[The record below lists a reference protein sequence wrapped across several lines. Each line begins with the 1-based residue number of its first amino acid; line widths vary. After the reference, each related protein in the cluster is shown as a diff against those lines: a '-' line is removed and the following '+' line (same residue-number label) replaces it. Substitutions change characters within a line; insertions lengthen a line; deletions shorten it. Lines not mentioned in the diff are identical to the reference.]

1 MWNVLRF
8 LRCLA
13 CCGTVALAAT
23 SMVRQA
29 VATPGG
35 AAFKTSFYADLSN
48 DPYLY
53 FPSAEEKDARFVA
66 IVGNGLASLGD
77 QKLSTKLAVPRTAS
91 QLEVG
96 VFDGDTG
103 GLWDVGTTPIT
114 FTLYADPLNNGAA
127 TQMIRQWSSTQMAD
141 NAWTTLTVPLSDFQN
156 LAQGPSGHYFFNLV
170 IASTD
175 PAATSLNAFK
185 LRARGT
191 VALRPTAFSVTAQVR
206 LADEIKIVYP
216 NYPTSPEPN
225 SYDGLWNFF
234 MDVPSAP
241 DAFEVWDGDL
251 DYGAA
256 DGSTVDTADPDTG
269 SSPLVVSQTSSTG
282 VVKQI
287 PTWSNP
293 NFVNTE
299 GAKGKGNPTDDQT
312 NVYLKRAPSVEYDI
326 IDANGVIYTNAN
338 PSGTEE
344 WERFRIDTR
353 PMDRT
358 QMDYHAESLGAGI
371 YQLRVR
377 GLDVSNLISL
387 KLDYDALGV
396 SRDGLP
402 GKPLRAFQLG
412 DTVWYDGNGDGLW
425 QNNDNGVA
433 EAGEE
438 PPVPGVVINLVDG
451 SGNVVETTQT
461 DANGHY
467 NFEVDNGDYIVEVAP
482 VNFVEGGVLH
492 GLLST
497 TGGDVVSGT
506 INNASDFSYDFGYH
520 PRSGL
525 SSCVWLDANG
535 DGEVDAGEP
544 GISGVTVRLY
554 RVDPVQGLV
563 FAGTTATNSTGT
575 FGFSDLTTGTY
586 EMQVDPATL
595 PFGLVATTDAD
606 GLSTLN
612 SARAVV
618 VDGQVTD
625 VPCFGYTGIGSIG
638 DKVWCDDN
646 QNGQQD
652 ASDPGIGG
660 VRITLKSAQINGE
673 ITTDGTGYYSFNGL
687 PVGTYTV
694 EVDTR
699 TLPLN
704 RVFVLDRDGVLTPGS
719 TVVALGGSTMNVDDA
734 DFGYCGTG
742 RIGDTVWL
750 DSNRN
755 GVQDPGENGIP
766 GVAVYIMADLTG
778 DGSPDY
784 FRTKTT
790 DSEGKYLFTN
800 LFIGDYTV
808 SVDAAPLGLE
818 ATYDLD
824 GISTLDTTA
833 VVLGVFS
840 TVNLDADFGY
850 VVRPSSVGDR
860 VWLDTNLDGAQD
872 TGELG
877 IAGATVSLLNE
888 SGSPVATATT
898 DADGYYLFEGQAAGN
913 YTIAVTGVPAGLSQS
928 YDLDGVATADQ
939 AAFTLG
945 PGEERRDVDFGYGYS
960 GSVGDTVW
968 LDADLN
974 GAQNGGET
982 GISGATVTLKDGN
995 GDVVATATT
1004 GADGKYLFTRL
1015 APGSYVV
1022 TVSGLPAGAVQTY
1035 DLDGIASAN
1044 AATFTLGVGEAKL
1057 DVDFGYGQPSSAGDR
1072 VWLDAN
1078 RNGVQDSDEAGI
1090 SGVTVKLLD
1099 ASGAALATKTTDSN
1113 GLYLFDQL
1121 VAGDYSVVV
1130 TPPASLTQT
1139 YDLDGL
1145 STAHKA
1151 SFTLAAGE
1159 AKLDVD
1165 FGYGAPPAPVL
1176 ASVGDRV
1183 WRDSNLNGV
1192 QDTGEP
1198 GIAGVTVTLK
1208 KAYTTVATTTTNVN
1222 GEYLFNNLS
1231 SGTYTV
1237 YVSAPSGLSETYD
1250 LDGLST
1256 GDRASFYLSSGEAKR
1271 DVDFG
1276 YGALGSI
1283 GDKVWLDSDLDGV
1296 QDSGEGGLGCVTVRL
1311 YTSSGTYLTSTTT
1324 NSSGYYLFSSLPAG
1338 NYLVVVSGVSS
1349 SLSPTYDLDGI
1360 STAGKALVTLSGGQ
1374 NRVDVDFGYG
1384 PVCSVGDRVWLD
1396 ADGDGC
1402 QDSSEAGISG
1412 VTVKLLNSSG
1422 SVIATTTTDAN
1433 GKYLFDNLAPGSYS
1447 VTVSGIPSGYTQT
1460 YDLDG
1465 TSSRDKA
1472 AFTLSSGDDRRD
1484 VDFGYKPGSNST
1496 GGYTT
1501 YTQGGWG
1508 TSPRGNNPGTLL
1520 KNNFSR
1526 VFPCGVKVGGRYT
1539 LTFTSASAVEAF
1551 LPQGGTANKL
1561 TCSATNPTSSSSG
1574 VLGGQVL
1581 SMQLSLSFSDAG
1593 VTKKGLGSLRL
1604 QSGKFAGY
1612 TLSSFCSLANKVLGG
1627 DLSCLPAGATIADVN
1642 DAATK
1647 VNENFDNGTTDK
1659 GFLR

>member
-1 MWNVLRF
+1 MRNVLRF

-35 AAFKTSFYADLSN
+35 AAFKPSIYADFSV

-53 FPSAEEKDARFVA
+53 FPSASEKDARFVA

-77 QKLSTKLAVPRTAS
+77 QQLSTKLAVPRTAT

-103 GLWDVGTTPIT
+103 GLWDVGTTPVT
-114 FTLYADPLNNGAA
+114 FTLYADPLNNSA
-127 TQMIRQWSSTQMAD
+127 TSHVIRQWSSTQMAD

-156 LAQGPSGHYFFNLV
+156 VAQGPSGHYFFNLV
-170 IASTD
+170 ISSTD
-175 PAATSLNAFK
+175 AAATSLNAFK

-191 VALRPTAFSVTAQVR
+191 VALRPSAFSVTTQVR
-206 LADEIKIVYP
+206 LVDEIKIVYP
-216 NYPTSPEPN
+216 NFPSSAVPN

-251 DYGAA
+251 DYGAL

-269 SSPLVVSQTSSTG
+269 TSPLIVSKTSSTG

-287 PTWSNP
+287 PTWANP

-299 GAKGKGNPTDDQT
+299 GAKGKGNPADDQT
-312 NVYLKRAPSVEYDI
+312 NVFLKRAPSVEYDI
-326 IDANGVIYTNAN
+326 IDASGVMYTNSN

-344 WERFRIDTR
+344 WERFRIDTQ

-358 QMDYHAESLGAGI
+358 QMDYHADSLPAGI

-377 GLDVSNLISL
+377 GLDVSNLIAL
-387 KLDYDALGV
+387 KLDYDVLGV

-402 GKPLRAFQLG
+402 GKPLRAFELG
-412 DTVWYDGNGDGLW
+412 DTVWYDVNGDGRW
-425 QNNDNGVA
+425 QNNDNGVL

-438 PPVPGVVINLVDG
+438 PPIPGVVVNLVDS
-451 SGNVVETTQT
+451 SGNVLETTQT

-467 NFEVDNGDYIVEVAP
+467 KFEVDNGNYVVEVPPA
-482 VNFVEGGVLH
+482 NFAEGGVLH

-525 SSCVWLDANG
+525 SSCVCLDANG

-544 GISGVTVRLY
+544 GIAGVTVRLY
-554 RVDPVQGLV
+554 RIDPVQGLV
-563 FAGTTATNSTGT
+563 LAATTVTNSTGT
-575 FGFSDLTTGTY
+575 FGFSDLSAGTY

-612 SARAVV
+612 RTRVVV

-625 VPCFGYTGIGSIG
+625 VPCFGYTGTGSIG

-660 VRITLKSAQINGE
+660 VRITLKSAQVCGE
-673 ITTDGTGYYSFNGL
+673 LTTDGTGYYSFKGL
-687 PVGTYTV
+687 PAGTYTV

-719 TVVALGGSTMNVDDA
+719 TIVALGGSTMNVVDA

-742 RIGDTVWL
+742 QIGDTVWL

-766 GVAVYIMADLTG
+766 GVTVYIMADLTG
-778 DGSPDY
+778 DGVPDY
-784 FRTKTT
+784 FRTRTT
-790 DSEGKYLFTN
+790 DSQGKYLFTN
-800 LFIGDYTV
+800 LFIGDYIV

-824 GISTLDTTA
+824 GISTPDTTA
-833 VVLGVFS
+833 VILGVFS
-840 TVNLDADFGY
+840 TVNLNADFGY
-850 VVRPSSVGDR
+850 VPRPSSVGDR
-860 VWLDTNLDGAQD
+860 VWLDANFNGAQD
-872 TGELG
+872 AGEAG
-877 IAGATVSLLNE
+877 ISGATVSLLNA
-888 SGSPVATATT
+888 SGSAVATATT
-898 DADGYYLFEGQAAGN
+898 DADGRYLFQGLAAGD
-913 YTIAVTGVPAGLSQS
+913 YTIVVAGVPAGLLQS
-928 YDLDGVATADQ
+928 YDLDGVATADK
-939 AAFTLG
+939 AAFKLG
-945 PGEERRDVDFGYGYS
+945 PGEDRRDVDFGYGYG

-982 GISGATVTLKDGN
+982 GIPGVAVTLKDGN
-995 GDVVATATT
+995 GNTVSTATT
-1004 GADGKYLFTRL
+1004 DADGKYLFTRL

-1022 TVSGLPAGAVQTY
+1022 TVSGLPVGTVQTY
-1035 DLDGIASAN
+1035 DLDGVASASKT
-1044 AATFTLGVGEAKL
+1044 TFTLG
-1057 DVDFGYGQPSSAGDR
+1057 P
-1072 VWLDAN
+1072 
-1078 RNGVQDSDEAGI
+1078 
-1090 SGVTVKLLD
+1090 
-1099 ASGAALATKTTDSN
+1099 
-1113 GLYLFDQL
+1113 
-1121 VAGDYSVVV
+1121 
-1130 TPPASLTQT
+1130 
-1139 YDLDGL
+1139 
-1145 STAHKA
+1145 
-1151 SFTLAAGE
+1151 
-1159 AKLDVD
+1159 
-1165 FGYGAPPAPVL
+1165 
-1176 ASVGDRV
+1176 
-1183 WRDSNLNGV
+1183 
-1192 QDTGEP
+1192 
-1198 GIAGVTVTLK
+1198 
-1208 KAYTTVATTTTNVN
+1208 
-1222 GEYLFNNLS
+1222 
-1231 SGTYTV
+1231 
-1237 YVSAPSGLSETYD
+1237 
-1250 LDGLST
+1250 
-1256 GDRASFYLSSGEAKR
+1256 GEAKR

-1276 YGALGSI
+1276 YG
-1283 GDKVWLDSDLDGV
+1283 
-1296 QDSGEGGLGCVTVRL
+1296 Q
-1311 YTSSGTYLTSTTT
+1311 
-1324 NSSGYYLFSSLPAG
+1324 P
-1338 NYLVVVSGVSS
+1338 
-1349 SLSPTYDLDGI
+1349 
-1360 STAGKALVTLSGGQ
+1360 
-1374 NRVDVDFGYG
+1374 
-1384 PVCSVGDRVWLD
+1384 CSVGDRVWLD
-1396 ADGDGC
+1396 ANHNGA
-1402 QDSSEAGISG
+1402 QDSGENGISG
-1412 VTVKLLNSSG
+1412 VTVTLLDG
-1422 SVIATTTTDAN
+1422 GGATIGTQTTDSN
-1433 GKYLFDNLAPGSYS
+1433 GNYLFSQLRAGTYTVVVTAPGNLR
-1447 VTVSGIPSGYTQT
+1447 QT

-1465 TSSRDKA
+1465 LSSANA
-1472 AFTLSSGDDRRD
+1472 ATFTLAAGVDRRD
-1484 VDFGYKPGSNST
+1484 VDFGYRVPPVASLGDRVWLDTDGNGSQDASEAGIPGVTVTLRGSNGSVVGT
-1496 GGYTT
+1496 ATTDSNGNYLFTSLEADTYSVTVTSLPLGLTPTYDLDGVSSASKATVSLAEGAHRLDVDFGYKSLASAFTT

-1508 TSPRGNNPGTLL
+1508 AKANGSNPGAFLL
-1520 KNNFSR
+1520 ANFPT
-1526 VFPCGVKVGGRYT
+1526 VFPNGVEVGGGYT
-1539 LTFTSASAVEAF
+1539 LKFTSANAITVF
-1551 LPQGGTANKL
+1551 LPRGGTASVL
-1561 TCSATNPTSSSSG
+1561 QASATNPTSSAAG
-1574 VLGGQVL
+1574 VLAGQVL
-1581 SMQLSLSFSDAG
+1581 SMQLSLSCSNAG
-1593 VTKKGLGSLRL
+1593 VTRYGLGNLKL

-1627 DLSCLPAGATIADVN
+1627 DTSCLPSGATIADVN